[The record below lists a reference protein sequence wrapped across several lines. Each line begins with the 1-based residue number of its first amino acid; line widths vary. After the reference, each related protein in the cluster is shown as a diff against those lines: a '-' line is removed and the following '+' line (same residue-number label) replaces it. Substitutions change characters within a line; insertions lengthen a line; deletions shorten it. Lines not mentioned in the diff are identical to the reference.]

1 MATRVELSVG
11 GTTDVPSL
19 ADQIK
24 RFQPRVFNSTESTSR
39 IFDRSAKVGHRVA
52 FFLDRLLLVKM
63 LVCVTKITSCKH
75 DIISYHSI
83 IHEIHQVPRFATDG

>member
-24 RFQPRVFNSTESTSR
+24 RFQPRVFSNAESGSR
-39 IFDRSAKVGHRVA
+39 VFDRSAKVRIYVA
-52 FFLDRLLLVKM
+52 R
-63 LVCVTKITSCKH
+63 
-75 DIISYHSI
+75 YHSLRV
-83 IHEIHQVPRFATDG
+83 H